1 VNRSLLFAFFMA
13 VIFHGLLAW
22 VQLDL
27 FTSPMHVQ
35 RPFKTLIISV
45 VTPMPIKKP
54 PLVESAQAI
63 KKPAPKRPVEK
74 NIPSRSKDKP
84 KEAAGNRREP
94 EKQRI
99 PKKKIQQKE
108 ETLSRPSPVPQPTPE
123 QETLPHVDTS
133 LAAAPP
139 DLAMEPLR
147 TENTSEKAAEGKSLA
162 PTPELP
168 VTFAV
173 PDYKRNRL
181 PVYPLL
187 ARRRGYQGTV
197 LLEVLVTKD
206 GTVGSVRLV
215 RSSGAE
221 ILDKAAKKGVKK
233 WLFHPAKKGDE
244 AVEMWVKVPIKFQ
257 LTGH

>member
-1 VNRSLLFAFFMA
+1 MNRSLLFAFFMA
-13 VIFHGLLAW
+13 LIFHGLLAW

-27 FTSPMHVQ
+27 FTSPMQVQ
-35 RPFKTLIISV
+35 RPLKTLVISV
-45 VTPMPIKKP
+45 VTPIPIKKP

-63 KKPAPKRPVEK
+63 KKPVPKRPVEK
-74 NIPSRSKDKP
+74 KITPKSKDKP
-84 KEAAGNRREP
+84 KEAAENRREP

-99 PKKKIQQKE
+99 PKKKIQQEE
-108 ETLSRPSPVPQPTPE
+108 ETFSDAFSVPQPTPE

-139 DLAMEPLR
+139 DLATEPLQ
-147 TENTSEKAAEGKSLA
+147 TENTSEEAAEGKSLA
-162 PTPELP
+162 LTPELP

-173 PDYKRNRL
+173 PDYKRNRP

-221 ILDKAAKKGVKK
+221 ILDKAAKRGVKE
-233 WLFHPAKKGDE
+233 WTFHPGKKGDE